1 MLLQLR
7 HVVLNM
13 TQLPQ
18 STQHQSFC
26 PLKTCTHLKSNIYP
40 GVRVTNED
48 DIETGTDFQ
57 KTTYYPDTADL
68 GNTKYSCAFTDYD
81 IVDVSINVAVIGEK

>member
-1 MLLQLR
+1 MLLELR

-26 PLKTCTHLKSNIYP
+26 SLKTCTHLKSNIYS
-40 GVRVTNED
+40 GARVSNDD

-57 KTTYYPDTADL
+57 KISYSPDTSML
-68 GNTKYSCAFTDYD
+68 GNTKYSCAFTYYD
-81 IVDVSINVAVIGEK
+81 SVDVSINVAVIGEK